1 MNVFLQMLN
10 AMLLAWD
17 KKGERYSFVNV
28 SLELEKTM
36 LAVLPAGINILRFRA
51 DKEFGD
57 SEEARLEEA
66 TALLD
71 STTVVKD
78 KPLTY
83 ESY

>member
-1 MNVFLQMLN
+1 MLN

-36 LAVLPAGINILRFRA
+36 VAVLPSGINIFRFRA
-51 DKEFGD
+51 DKELGD
-57 SEEARLEEA
+57 SEEARLDEA

-78 KPLTY
+78 KPL
-83 ESY
+83 SYDSY